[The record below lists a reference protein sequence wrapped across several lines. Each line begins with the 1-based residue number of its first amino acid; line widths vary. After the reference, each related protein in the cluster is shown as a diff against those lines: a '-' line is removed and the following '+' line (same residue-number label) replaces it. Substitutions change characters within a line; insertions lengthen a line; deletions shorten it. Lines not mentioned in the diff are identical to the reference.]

1 MPLELLVE
9 DGLDPRGSEAPLD
22 LAQTLD
28 QERRVGLAG
37 RGERFLDTEVE
48 LHSTRA
54 EPAAAP
60 GGDVR
65 RLGDLIEAEDL
76 AVEADRLGLP
86 AGWHGQLDMVEP
98 EEPHG
103 ASLTTRPSR

>member
-9 DGLDPRGSEAPLD
+9 DRLHPRGGEP
-22 LAQTLD
+22 TLD
-28 QERRVGLAG
+28 HAKILEQERRVSLAG
-37 RGERFLDTEVE
+37 RGERFLDAEVE
-48 LHSTRA
+48 LHSARA